1 MYHSL
6 LKDNINFLYWYSNI
20 HYLFLNSSFLFF
32 FTFRMTK
39 LYDYPKHGCP
49 FRKGKRYFYYHNT
62 GLQNQRW
69 NIFNF
74 YLVWIY
80 ITLSS
85 FTTVF
90 VFKFW
95 IWIWMFSIDFID
107 IAFFAKHSGFIS
119 WMTHHLINC
128 PSSICNKVEFLREIS
143 LLNILTHAFVEVW
156 FRQGL
161 LIRDLN
167 AHLKMGNVYFVF
179 VPNFSSTDLFWI
191 WHSLYISKSR
201 YPLELSKSSISTW
214 INHLLWWKK

>member
-6 LKDNINFLYWYSNI
+6 LKDNNNFLYWYSNI

-80 ITLSS
+80 ISLSS
-85 FTTVF
+85 LTTVF

-128 PSSICNKVEFLREIS
+128 PLKHLPFVIKLNSLGRYHYLTFSHMHLWKFDFDKV
-143 LLNILTHAFVEVW
+143 
-156 FRQGL
+156 
-161 LIRDLN
+161 
-167 AHLKMGNVYFVF
+167 Y
-179 VPNFSSTDLFWI
+179 
-191 WHSLYISKSR
+191 
-201 YPLELSKSSISTW
+201 
-214 INHLLWWKK
+214 